1 MKMKECEQKGISV
14 GFIDLDIVNER
25 MLYQFPDDVEHDM
38 FTFLTKHNLKREIL
52 FPYNFKWVF
61 LSCTHSFS
69 AYSMLSVIDEYVNVR
84 KFHWIMLRI
93 IVDKSLVEVYDPLNR
108 DELFDDMKA
117 MLHK

>member
-1 MKMKECEQKGISV
+1 MRKKGISV
-14 GFIDLDIVNER
+14 GFIDPYIVNEYT
-25 MLYQFPDDVEHDM
+25 LHEHPDDMEHDL

-52 FPYNFKWVF
+52 FSYNFKWVF

-84 KFHWIMLRI
+84 RFHWIMLRI
-93 IVDKSLVEVYDPLNR
+93 MVDKSLVEVYDPLNR
-108 DELFDDMKA
+108 DEPFDDMKA